1 MKEFFQRLKEYSH
14 ASYRVLLF
22 LAAVLIIANLMP
34 RERKFRFEYSKG
46 EPWRYEVLIAPF
58 DFRIFK
64 TEQELQVERD
74 SILKNF
80 RPYFVYDSAAVGTV
94 KRQFVTAYES
104 KLPEYKQKYKFLKRR
119 IKTKENVRL
128 VTELMDTILWKVYEK
143 GVIGIPNEY
152 AESIHQLEL
161 MVVKENLAE
170 PFMAD
175 EFFTLRS
182 SYQYII
188 KELAKGLAFTTND
201 FKSIENLISD
211 LKINEYLDT
220 NVNLDKDRTSAERE
234 NVLKNMSLTNGIV
247 LARQKVIEQGEI
259 IDDSGV
265 KKLDSYK
272 KEYQSR
278 VGTLSQYNLIWG
290 GYILVTLMFLMSLF
304 LFLYFYRKD
313 VFANL
318 NYVTFLLLTLCT
330 VVLMAFFAHRI
341 PGIPIWV
348 MPFTI
353 LPLIVR
359 TFMDSRLG
367 FFYYVIAMIL
377 ASFFS
382 DNSFEFIFLQIP
394 AGIAAIFS
402 LYKMAR
408 RAQIVR
414 SAIFIFLTY
423 SIFYTGL
430 HLMQE
435 GDIKTIDYNYF
446 MYFAINGILI
456 FVVYPLIYIFEKM
469 FGFLSDVTLVE
480 LSDTNHPL
488 LRKLAENAPGTFQ
501 HSIQVGNLAQEVAY
515 KIDANPLLVRAG
527 AMYHDI
533 GKSATPLYF
542 TENQMSGINPHDNM
556 EFEESAKLV
565 IDHIEGG
572 VKIARKHKLPEKII
586 DFISTHQGTTKTKYF
601 YNSFIN
607 KYPDKEPIDENFTYP
622 GPTPFTKETAI
633 LMMADSIEAA
643 SRSLKV
649 YTDEAI
655 DKLVEKIVNTQIKEG
670 QFFNAPITFRE
681 ITTAK
686 LVFKQKLK
694 NIYHARVAYPKVNKK
709 E

>member
-104 KLPEYKQKYKFLKRR
+104 KLPEYKQKYKFLNRR

-152 AESIHQLEL
+152 AESINQLEL
-161 MVVKENLAE
+161 MVVKKNLAE

-201 FKSIENLISD
+201 FKSIEDLISE

-220 NVNLDKDRTSAERE
+220 NVNLDKDRTSAEKE
-234 NVLKNMSLTNGIV
+234 DVLKNMSLTNGIV
-247 LARQKVIEQGEI
+247 LARQKVIEKGEI

-408 RAQIVR
+408 RAQVVR

-446 MYFAINGILI
+446 M
-456 FVVYPLIYIFEKM
+456 
-469 FGFLSDVTLVE
+469 
-480 LSDTNHPL
+480 
-488 LRKLAENAPGTFQ
+488 
-501 HSIQVGNLAQEVAY
+501 
-515 KIDANPLLVRAG
+515 
-527 AMYHDI
+527 
-533 GKSATPLYF
+533 
-542 TENQMSGINPHDNM
+542 
-556 EFEESAKLV
+556 
-565 IDHIEGG
+565 
-572 VKIARKHKLPEKII
+572 
-586 DFISTHQGTTKTKYF
+586 
-601 YNSFIN
+601 
-607 KYPDKEPIDENFTYP
+607 
-622 GPTPFTKETAI
+622 
-633 LMMADSIEAA
+633 
-643 SRSLKV
+643 
-649 YTDEAI
+649 
-655 DKLVEKIVNTQIKEG
+655 
-670 QFFNAPITFRE
+670 
-681 ITTAK
+681 
-686 LVFKQKLK
+686 
-694 NIYHARVAYPKVNKK
+694 
-709 E
+709 